1 MSVELRRLGASDL
14 TISRVGLG
22 TWAIG
27 GGDWV
32 LGWGPQDTRQS
43 IATIRRAVERGIN
56 WIDTAA
62 VFGLGRAEAVIAKA
76 LRQIPLRHRPLV
88 FARGSLVWDELGNV
102 SHDLTRQSIR
112 EQAEAS
118 LRRLQIDA
126 IDLYQV
132 GWPVW
137 PDTSDRDAVSRDTG
151 SIEEAWD
158 AMAGLQREG
167 KVRFIGL
174 SKCGGEYLLP
184 LQAIAPVASLTA
196 PYSILRREMESHARA
211 SCGDGSLGI
220 IACSTLGSGL
230 LTGTMT
236 PDRVASLPHNDWR
249 QRHPFF
255 HEMAL
260 TRAAAYVERLQIVAA
275 RHACAAAAIAVA
287 WALRHPAVT
296 AAVVGARRPDQIDQ
310 IVQAASIVLS
320 PEEIAE
326 LTGAPVP
333 AFVRRR
339 G

>member
-1 MSVELRRLGASDL
+1 MGVELRRLGTSDL
-14 TISRVGLG
+14 AISRIGLG

-43 IATIRRAVERGIN
+43 IATIRRAVEQGIN

-62 VFGLGRAEAVIAKA
+62 VFGLGRAEAVIARA
-76 LRQIPLRHRPLV
+76 VRQIPLRHRPLI
-88 FARGSLVWDELGNV
+88 FTRGSLVWDELGNV

-112 EQAEAS
+112 AQAEAS
-118 LRRLQIDA
+118 LRRLQIEA

-137 PDTSDRDAVSRDTG
+137 PAASDRDTG

-174 SKCGGEYLLP
+174 SKCGGEQLLP
-184 LQAIAPVASLTA
+184 LQAIAPVASLTV
-196 PYSILRREMESHARA
+196 PYSLLRREMEGHARA
-211 SCGDGSLGI
+211 SCLDGSLGI

-236 PDRVASLPHNDWR
+236 SDRVSSLPHNDWR

-260 TRAAAYVERLQIVAA
+260 TRAATYVERLRIVAA
-275 RHACAAAAIAVA
+275 RHGCATAAVAVA

-296 AAVVGARRPDQIDQ
+296 AAVVGARRPDQVDRIA
-310 IVQAASIVLS
+310 QAASIDLS
-320 PEEIAE
+320 QEEMSE
-326 LTGAPVP
+326 LTGVPVP
-333 AFVRRR
+333 AFARRVRST
-339 G
+339 

>member
-1 MSVELRRLGASDL
+1 VELRRLGASDL
-14 TISRVGLG
+14 TISRIGLG

-32 LGWGPQDTRQS
+32 LGWGPQETRQS

-62 VFGLGRAEAVIAKA
+62 VFGLGRAETVIARA
-76 LRQIPLRHRPLV
+76 LRQIPRRHRPLV

-102 SHDLTRQSIR
+102 SHDLTRRSIR

-118 LRRLQIDA
+118 LQRLQIDA

-137 PDTSDRDAVSRDTG
+137 PATSDRDTG

-174 SKCGGEYLLP
+174 AKCGGEHLVP
-184 LQAIAPVASLTA
+184 LQAIAPVASLTV
-196 PYSILRREMESHARA
+196 PYSLLRREMEGYTRA
-211 SCGDGSLGI
+211 SCLEGVGI

-260 TRAAAYVERLQIVAA
+260 TRAAAYVDRLQIVAA
-275 RHACAAAAIAVA
+275 RHACAAAAVAVA

-310 IVQAASIVLS
+310 IVQAASIDLS
-320 PEEIAE
+320 AEEVAE

-333 AFVRRR
+333 AFVRRQR
-339 G
+339 